1 METLETRDN
10 CEETLLPRSY
20 NALTTRSRSR
30 ISCGDLTSGRLISYR
45 ILLTYEKAF
54 QKLGFAITRRW
65 VLVLLIWL
73 TFTFAGCLG
82 FLGFNA
88 AQLSSNLFIQ
98 HDSQSRKDLID
109 TSKAFP
115 LLEARR
121 EQIILSPKRSQN
133 ALSEDCLKEALSVHQ
148 TVVSI
153 SHYKE
158 LCFRYFPTNNT
169 SKERPCVINNPLEF
183 AGANFENLTNL
194 SSILAHERITSKL
207 TLSSG
212 QTFNSSFHEM
222 FSNFQI
228 VYARH
233 PPTSRADA
241 ILFTYFI
248 RNSANDDNREI
259 FLFEKQFENEVSALN
274 QRLKFSS
281 ISFRTGSATTKA
293 IQSILTPKLMPLW
306 LSAVTIV
313 SLIVIPLL
321 FGSDSVALVETFLL
335 LLSSLVLPLV
345 CAVGLFSMA
354 HVSLYPIA
362 YFIPF
367 LLLGK
372 VSADVVVILREWRRL
387 NYIRSVENR
396 VGSYVA
402 RWGIL
407 QIFSAFCGAVLFSIP
422 INSSFQII
430 SRFYLTI
437 FLGYALI
444 SPASFITMAILMSSE
459 ERLFKCL
466 TIWSARSC
474 NKPLFLSK
482 CRFLKGPIMKL
493 LNKLKFACKKAVDML
508 TSRSGRVISVAFL
521 TFIVTVF
528 ALLALQPGSVV
539 STTTNLYRQDH
550 NFNLFNEAH
559 RKFFGKSSD
568 VSIVFFD
575 DIDYCQRTTQNQ
587 LINICKT
594 LGKASNSQA
603 DSVCWIAEILQWAKH
618 ENVSCSNSEFLPCLT
633 RFLKKPAYAPL
644 QQDIRFEGK
653 KIFATRLH
661 VRMLWNHSFERDR
674 KSLEKLRKDLSVHAP
689 FKVATVSHKFSEL
702 DDLLSLEE
710 EVLFV
715 VKAASVVIFVL
726 CLLSSTSF
734 IICTCLTSTFLFLVM
749 ETAGIMKAWDI
760 SLNHI
765 TAITLYC
772 TLFLA
777 FNSSHLM
784 AHSFVY
790 SEEVTIQKRMT
801 TAMRSVS
808 CSVLLAAFLETC
820 GSVSLGFIY
829 PALQTVFFRVVPS
842 VLSLGVIH
850 AIVILPPVIITV
862 FEIIDKFDSLNENKL
877 LHSAVEKMKQEIKL
891 KPLGAS
897 QVNIQRN
904 DVSVVGMGC
913 RFPGANSKDLFWD
926 MLEQGKCSIGSFPC
940 NRAQEYKM
948 FLQHYHSKRFV
959 RGRLCAVNGSYLE
972 EIRTFDNQFFDIS
985 SQEARG
991 MDPQQRLLLEVVYE
1005 AIEDAGATLE
1015 DLQKCRTGVFVGAM
1029 NLDYGSLVT
1038 HSSNFNNIDQFTST
1052 GMTASILA
1060 NRVSFC
1066 FNFTGPSIAVDTA
1079 CSSSLTALKLAF
1091 DSLQNEECEI
1101 AIVCAPNIILDHS
1114 TQIISSMAGLL
1125 APDGRCKSFDASGDG
1140 YGRGEGIAAVILKQS
1155 HAALSDR
1162 DDEYC
1167 HIIACGMN
1175 SDGQNAV
1182 PMTAPSSKM
1191 QAELSKV
1198 VLERAGVSAEDI
1210 SYIEAHGTGTAIGDE
1225 VEVTSIAETYSRGT
1239 ASLKRELRIG
1249 SVKSNLNHT
1258 EATSG
1263 LAGLIKVAL
1272 MIKKRRM
1279 VPTVNVQTL
1288 NPKLKLRERGLAV
1301 QKITEIWNVENGKPR
1316 IAAVNSFG
1324 YGGSN
1329 VHAILQEVPLKETS
1343 EGSQSECL
1351 NHVLTLSARSQEVLK
1366 EMAKLYS
1373 KWLCERA
1380 PEMDGSFLP
1389 NLCYSLS
1396 QRRSHFQHRLALVFG
1411 TISEACQSLQ
1421 EYASDSM
1428 GWDKCVCYGEK
1439 KSSDVRIV
1447 FLFGGQG
1454 SQWYAM
1460 GRQLITYE
1468 PVFRKAIL
1476 TVSNLVRDL
1485 GGSLSL
1491 MEELLVQED
1500 KSRISENSISQPAT
1514 FAVQYATA
1522 QLLFSWNI
1530 FPSAVIGHSLGE
1542 IAAAC
1547 VADII
1552 TVKEAVNIVLTR
1564 STLQDQCHANGS
1576 MAALGMSET
1585 EAQELIEDLRLDASL
1600 NIAAVNDGESV
1611 TVSGDSQSVETLG
1624 RHLAMHSRD
1633 TFWRVLGTR
1642 KAFHS
1647 PHMEVIKKPFLK
1659 VMKRVKIK
1667 PQLSKIPMY
1676 STVDGEIVSAVQLNE
1691 DYWWRNIRS
1700 PVLFQQAM
1708 KNLLKDGYKLIAEIS
1723 SQPILVHNITQI
1735 AKQENLK
1742 FEDMPIVLTTLPRK
1756 RVPLDEQ
1763 HKIFLLNTVCRL
1775 FTLGFP
1781 IDWTC
1786 VQGNPFAKFIRLP
1799 NYPWMKSSFWFRE
1812 HQPASTISPLSIA
1825 ESNKNETHPYL
1836 ETMKMTDLY
1845 SGLWCWECDIDLHH
1859 FPHLK
1864 DHAIVQ
1870 GVVVMPAAA
1879 YLEMALAM
1887 AKNYFVDVE
1896 GLQLSDVKLF
1906 RLLTLP
1912 ETQVRRLRLRIQ
1924 KGSSIQE
1931 AKFDITSV
1939 HDGVSEIGLSSG
1951 RVSIDLLGKQEE
1963 HGALTG
1969 VGAFVQ
1975 EKITEMTRMSMDSFR
1990 EIRKKYGLNHGP
2002 NFSIIKDAWMRDNEG
2017 MALIDISDSN
2027 EILSEIGRYV
2037 IHPSILDAC
2046 LQSCL
2051 IPGRRSAAQAKLAVP
2066 VSFQTI
2072 TLSGAALSN
2081 QLYCH
2086 VTEYENTLGKFDIT
2100 LMSPSGNVVMT
2111 MHEIRADDPTS
2122 SLQELPFGEI
2132 AYEVE
2137 WKEDILPRKSEI
2149 SPKMTCI
2156 VLSDSS
2162 IFSRNLVSELEKYD
2176 ISVTTLQLPNACYFD
2191 CEAEKMV
2198 REVLPSNDECSLT
2211 LVNLWP
2217 LEVSL
2222 VPDEYEFIEQ
2232 IEGLAFCSSAFVLKL
2247 LSQKREMRSRLF
2259 LVTERTQMMHV
2270 HDTGLDKAA
2279 KIPWSS
2285 TVWGLKRS
2293 VVLEDAT
2300 MKVTMVDLSNK
2311 DDQREIESLVNEILC
2326 DNVED
2331 ELIFQG
2337 GKRFI
2342 NRILRSRNHQW
2353 GSKRTTEKDCSLY
2366 LSTIPLTRTLC
2377 LREQGFTLPQP
2388 TEVTI
2393 DASHCWSLSKSLCAL
2408 AKSGG
2413 CVFISGKVAHLP
2425 AHSENGFK
2433 TGDQVCGVIPSG
2445 RVARFISINEKNVFL
2460 KPASLT
2466 LEHASCIPACLAIAC
2481 YAIEKAASG
2490 EENQKLLI
2498 LQANIHPG
2506 PAAVALATAMGH
2518 RITCTI
2524 SNTCK
2529 MYSAN
2534 LLVKLGARDVRSQ
2547 VLQKDDSGDQFD
2559 AIILFSLPFPNSFQK
2574 SVRRLKKGGRIIVL
2588 SCQLDGEVVFS
2599 SNKHVEYVRTDISD
2613 ILRSPSGFE
2622 KLALR
2627 SLHMLERK
2635 GRLEELLDIS
2645 LESADLLSSIRTVN
2659 SLKDEAKSG
2668 RNEVNQFSGISLSIQ
2683 SLAAVSKEGALQ
2695 DILVLPQGLDDCG
2708 LRENRTY
2715 LVAGGTRGFGLEV
2728 ACWMAENGA
2737 KTIALISR
2745 SKPSDVT
2752 LQRLSEIEQ
2761 RTGAKTHIFQVDIS
2775 SEKKMTAFKVD
2786 QLQSLPSL
2794 AGIVHTAMVLRDQPL
2809 KDLSFE
2815 GFSDVMG
2822 PKVKGSFLL
2831 HQMSLEM
2838 DLDFFV
2844 MFSSMASIFGSAQQ
2858 VSYSA
2863 CNAFQDSLAEYRR
2876 HVLGLPGLA
2885 INWGPISGAGVME
2898 REVKIAKL
2906 MTAVGLGFVDAK
2918 EGILFYAAGHN
2929 SLKNGQRHQRQ
2940 TQWENCRLPT
2950 WQ

>member
-1 METLETRDN
+1 M
-10 CEETLLPRSY
+10 
-20 NALTTRSRSR
+20 
-30 ISCGDLTSGRLISYR
+30 ISYL
-45 ILLTYEKAF
+45 ILLAYEKAF

-82 FLGFNA
+82 FLAFNA

-98 HDSQSRKDLID
+98 HDSQSRQDLID
-109 TSKAFP
+109 ASKAFP

-121 EQIILSPKRSQN
+121 EQIILSPKGSQN
-133 ALSEDCLKEALSVHQ
+133 VLSEDCLKEALSVHQ

-158 LCFRYFPTNNT
+158 LCFRDFPTNKT
-169 SKERPCVINNPLEF
+169 SKDRPCVINNPLEF
-183 AGANFENLTNL
+183 AGANFEYLTNL

-207 TLSSG
+207 TLSTG

-228 VYARH
+228 VYATH

-259 FLFEKQFENEVSALN
+259 FLFEKQFENKVSALN

-281 ISFRTGSATTKA
+281 ISFRTGLATTEA
-293 IQSILTPKLMPLW
+293 IQSILTPKLMPLC

-345 CAVGLFSMA
+345 CAAGLFSMA
-354 HVSLYPIA
+354 HVPLYPIA

-422 INSSFQII
+422 INSSFKII

-437 FLGYALI
+437 LLGYALV
-444 SPASFITMAILMSSE
+444 STASFITMAILMSSE

-466 TIWSARSC
+466 TILSARSC

-482 CRFLKGPIMKL
+482 CRFLRGPRMKL
-493 LNKLKFACKKAVDML
+493 MTKLKFACKKAVDML

-528 ALLALQPGSVV
+528 ALLALLPGSVV

-559 RKFFGKSSD
+559 RKFLGKSSD
-568 VSIVFFD
+568 VSIVFLD
-575 DIDYCQRTTQNQ
+575 DINYSQRTTQNQ
-587 LINICKT
+587 LLNICKT

-603 DSVCWIAEILQWAKH
+603 DSVCWIAEILQWTRH

-653 KIFATRLH
+653 KIFATRFH
-661 VRMLWNHSFERDR
+661 VRMLWNHSFESDR

-689 FKVATVSHKFSEL
+689 FKVASVSHKFSEL

-715 VKAASVVIFVL
+715 VKAASVVVFVL

-734 IICTCLTSTFLFLVM
+734 IICTYLTSTFLFLVM

-765 TAITLYC
+765 TSITLYC

-790 SEEVTIQKRMT
+790 SEEVTIRKRMT

-829 PALQTVFFRVVPS
+829 PELQTVFFRVVPS

-877 LHSAVEKMKQEIKL
+877 LHSVVEKKKQEIKL
-891 KPLGAS
+891 KPLGGNAS

-904 DVSVVGMGC
+904 DVSIVGMGC

-926 MLEQGKCSIGSFPC
+926 MLEQGKCSIGSFPR
-940 NRAQEYKM
+940 NRAEEHKT

-1005 AIEDAGATLE
+1005 AIEDAGVTLE

-1029 NLDYGSLVT
+1029 NFDYGSLVS

-1052 GMTASILA
+1052 GLTGSILA

-1091 DSLQNEECEI
+1091 DSLQNGQCEI

-1140 YGRGEGIAAVILKQS
+1140 YGRGEGVAAVILKQS

-1175 SDGQNAV
+1175 SDGQNAI

-1191 QAELSKV
+1191 QAELSKM

-1210 SYIEAHGTGTAIGDE
+1210 TYIEAHGTGTAIGDE
-1225 VEVTSIAETYSRGT
+1225 IEVTSIAETYCRGT
-1239 ASLKRELRIG
+1239 TSLTRELRIG

-1301 QKITEIWNVENGKPR
+1301 QQITEIWNVENGKPR

-1329 VHAILQEVPLKETS
+1329 VHTILQEVPSKETT

-1380 PEMDGSFLP
+1380 PEMDGPFLP
-1389 NLCYSLS
+1389 NLCYSLN

-1411 TISEACQSLQ
+1411 AISEASQALQ

-1460 GRQLITYE
+1460 GRQLITRE

-1552 TVKEAVNIVLTR
+1552 TVKEAVHIVLTR
-1564 STLQDQCHANGS
+1564 STLQDQCPANGS
-1576 MAALGMSET
+1576 MAALGMSEK
-1585 EAQELIEDLRLDASL
+1585 EAQELIEDLRLDATLS
-1600 NIAAVNDGESV
+1600 IAAVNDRESV
-1611 TVSGDSQSVETLG
+1611 TVSGDSQSVEALG

-1647 PHMEVIKKPFLK
+1647 LHMDQIKKPFLK

-1723 SQPILVHNITQI
+1723 SQPILAHNITQI
-1735 AKQENLK
+1735 AKQENLR
-1742 FEDMPIVLTTLPRK
+1742 FEHMPIVLTTLPRK
-1756 RVPLDEQ
+1756 RVPVDEQ
-1763 HKIFLLNTVCRL
+1763 HKTFLLNTVCRL

-1799 NYPWMKSSFWFRE
+1799 NYPWMKSGFWFRD
-1812 HQPASTISPLSIA
+1812 HQPASIISPLSIA
-1825 ESNKNETHPYL
+1825 DSNENETHPYL
-1836 ETMKMTDLY
+1836 EIMKMTDVY

-1870 GVVVMPAAA
+1870 GGVVMPAAA

-1896 GLQLSDVKLF
+1896 GLQLKDVKLF

-1912 ETQVRRLRLRIQ
+1912 ETQV
-1924 KGSSIQE
+1924 
-1931 AKFDITSV
+1931 
-1939 HDGVSEIGLSSG
+1939 
-1951 RVSIDLLGKQEE
+1951 
-1963 HGALTG
+1963 
-1969 VGAFVQ
+1969 
-1975 EKITEMTRMSMDSFR
+1975 
-1990 EIRKKYGLNHGP
+1990 
-2002 NFSIIKDAWMRDNEG
+2002 
-2017 MALIDISDSN
+2017 
-2027 EILSEIGRYV
+2027 
-2037 IHPSILDAC
+2037 
-2046 LQSCL
+2046 
-2051 IPGRRSAAQAKLAVP
+2051 
-2066 VSFQTI
+2066 
-2072 TLSGAALSN
+2072 
-2081 QLYCH
+2081 
-2086 VTEYENTLGKFDIT
+2086 NTL
-2100 LMSPSGNVVMT
+2100 
-2111 MHEIRADDPTS
+2111 
-2122 SLQELPFGEI
+2122 
-2132 AYEVE
+2132 
-2137 WKEDILPRKSEI
+2137 
-2149 SPKMTCI
+2149 
-2156 VLSDSS
+2156 
-2162 IFSRNLVSELEKYD
+2162 
-2176 ISVTTLQLPNACYFD
+2176 
-2191 CEAEKMV
+2191 
-2198 REVLPSNDECSLT
+2198 
-2211 LVNLWP
+2211 
-2217 LEVSL
+2217 
-2222 VPDEYEFIEQ
+2222 
-2232 IEGLAFCSSAFVLKL
+2232 
-2247 LSQKREMRSRLF
+2247 
-2259 LVTERTQMMHV
+2259 
-2270 HDTGLDKAA
+2270 
-2279 KIPWSS
+2279 
-2285 TVWGLKRS
+2285 
-2293 VVLEDAT
+2293 
-2300 MKVTMVDLSNK
+2300 
-2311 DDQREIESLVNEILC
+2311 
-2326 DNVED
+2326 
-2331 ELIFQG
+2331 
-2337 GKRFI
+2337 
-2342 NRILRSRNHQW
+2342 
-2353 GSKRTTEKDCSLY
+2353 
-2366 LSTIPLTRTLC
+2366 
-2377 LREQGFTLPQP
+2377 
-2388 TEVTI
+2388 
-2393 DASHCWSLSKSLCAL
+2393 
-2408 AKSGG
+2408 
-2413 CVFISGKVAHLP
+2413 
-2425 AHSENGFK
+2425 
-2433 TGDQVCGVIPSG
+2433 
-2445 RVARFISINEKNVFL
+2445 
-2460 KPASLT
+2460 
-2466 LEHASCIPACLAIAC
+2466 
-2481 YAIEKAASG
+2481 
-2490 EENQKLLI
+2490 
-2498 LQANIHPG
+2498 
-2506 PAAVALATAMGH
+2506 
-2518 RITCTI
+2518 
-2524 SNTCK
+2524 
-2529 MYSAN
+2529 
-2534 LLVKLGARDVRSQ
+2534 
-2547 VLQKDDSGDQFD
+2547 
-2559 AIILFSLPFPNSFQK
+2559 
-2574 SVRRLKKGGRIIVL
+2574 
-2588 SCQLDGEVVFS
+2588 
-2599 SNKHVEYVRTDISD
+2599 
-2613 ILRSPSGFE
+2613 
-2622 KLALR
+2622 
-2627 SLHMLERK
+2627 
-2635 GRLEELLDIS
+2635 
-2645 LESADLLSSIRTVN
+2645 
-2659 SLKDEAKSG
+2659 
-2668 RNEVNQFSGISLSIQ
+2668 
-2683 SLAAVSKEGALQ
+2683 
-2695 DILVLPQGLDDCG
+2695 
-2708 LRENRTY
+2708 
-2715 LVAGGTRGFGLEV
+2715 
-2728 ACWMAENGA
+2728 
-2737 KTIALISR
+2737 
-2745 SKPSDVT
+2745 
-2752 LQRLSEIEQ
+2752 
-2761 RTGAKTHIFQVDIS
+2761 
-2775 SEKKMTAFKVD
+2775 
-2786 QLQSLPSL
+2786 
-2794 AGIVHTAMVLRDQPL
+2794 
-2809 KDLSFE
+2809 
-2815 GFSDVMG
+2815 
-2822 PKVKGSFLL
+2822 
-2831 HQMSLEM
+2831 
-2838 DLDFFV
+2838 
-2844 MFSSMASIFGSAQQ
+2844 
-2858 VSYSA
+2858 
-2863 CNAFQDSLAEYRR
+2863 
-2876 HVLGLPGLA
+2876 
-2885 INWGPISGAGVME
+2885 
-2898 REVKIAKL
+2898 
-2906 MTAVGLGFVDAK
+2906 
-2918 EGILFYAAGHN
+2918 
-2929 SLKNGQRHQRQ
+2929 
-2940 TQWENCRLPT
+2940 
-2950 WQ
+2950 